1 MGSNQSEQIDVR
13 GPVSLLRW
21 LYHLLRD
28 TYNIWYEERT
38 IRLGAGLAYYG
49 IFAIVPLATL
59 AGALAQVLFSQ
70 AEVQQFIAEQ
80 LQSILGQQEAGD
92 IATQLTDI
100 LSTGQSATS
109 LGLIGLISLV
119 VAASLVFVALQDAL
133 NVIWNEPRVRG
144 MQSLIH
150 RYALAYGVVM
160 LMGSLLVAGLLVQ
173 SIAGLAEHLIPGQ
186 FTVLE
191 SLAEL
196 VGVLASWALAIGVL
210 AVLFK
215 ILPHTTVPWKASVI
229 SATVTAGAMA
239 IGSWAVGVYLSR
251 YSTSSVAGAAGSV
264 VMVLIWIYYIAQIM
278 LAGAVLTRTLT
289 QRIDNPPAA
298 AATASADDQDKP
310 ASTNS

>member
-1 MGSNQSEQIDVR
+1 MGTEQSEQVHVR

-21 LYHLLRD
+21 LFYLLRD

-59 AGALAQVLFSQ
+59 AVALALVLFSQ
-70 AEVQQFIAEQ
+70 TEVQQFITEQ

-92 IATQLTDI
+92 IATKLTDI
-100 LSTGQSATS
+100 LGTGQSAS
-109 LGLIGLISLV
+109 NLGLFGLISLI

-133 NVIWNEPRVRG
+133 NVIWAQPRVRG
-144 MQSLIH
+144 MRSLVR

-160 LMGSLLVAGLLVQ
+160 LLGSLLVAGLLVQ
-173 SIAGLAEHLIPGQ
+173 SIAGLAEQLIPGQ
-186 FTVLE
+186 LTVLE

-196 VGVLASWALAIGVL
+196 VGVLASWALGIGVL

-215 ILPHTTVPWKASVI
+215 ILPYTTVQWKASFI
-229 SATVTAGAMA
+229 SATFTAGAMA
-239 IGSWAVGVYLSR
+239 IGNWVIGAYLSR
-251 YSTSSVAGAAGSV
+251 YSTSSLAGAAGSV

-289 QRIDNPPAA
+289 QRIDNTPAA
-298 AATASADDQDKP
+298 TTASSDDHDKP